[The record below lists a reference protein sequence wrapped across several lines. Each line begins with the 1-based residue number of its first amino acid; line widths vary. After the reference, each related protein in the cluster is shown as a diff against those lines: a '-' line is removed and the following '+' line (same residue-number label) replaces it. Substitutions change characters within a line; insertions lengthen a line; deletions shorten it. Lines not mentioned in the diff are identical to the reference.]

1 MVLHYVVQLIFLLT
15 GITAVSASVFDW
27 EWFFTANN
35 ASYLVRKLGR
45 NGARWIYGIIG
56 LIFIVAAIYFY
67 SQIPIV

>member
-45 NGARWIYGIIG
+45 NGARWLYGAAGLTFII
-56 LIFIVAAIYFY
+56 AAVFFYF
-67 SQIPIV
+67 QIPNA

>member
-35 ASYLVRKLGR
+35 AS
-45 NGARWIYGIIG
+45 
-56 LIFIVAAIYFY
+56 
-67 SQIPIV
+67 

>member
-67 SQIPIV
+67 SQIPTV

>member
-27 EWFFTANN
+27 EWFFTADN

-45 NGARWIYGIIG
+45 NGARWLYGCIG
-56 LIFIVAAIYFY
+56 LTFIIAAVYFY
-67 SQIPIV
+67 FQIPIV